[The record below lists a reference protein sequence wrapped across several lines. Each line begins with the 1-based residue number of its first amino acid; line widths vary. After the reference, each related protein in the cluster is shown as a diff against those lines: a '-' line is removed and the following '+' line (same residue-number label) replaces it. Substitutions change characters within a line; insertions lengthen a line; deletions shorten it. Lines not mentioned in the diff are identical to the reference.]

1 MDQKNQDIKSLK
13 ELIAQKKYDDAL
25 RLSFEISQY
34 ENDLEYMMEMGQLLK
49 ATSDFSGAL
58 KWFEKVI
65 LIDKNN
71 IYAVKGKVE
80 CLKKSTNYREI
91 INFINFFEY
100 EEQIKI
106 IVDVADIAINSG
118 DIIYLNELFEYV
130 EKYFIKDK
138 TGIFVSILL
147 KLSDKIGEC
156 RNSSDENTLITMINN
171 YLQTLSAEDKNI
183 IIINSALSY
192 LSNNKIDLS
201 LKWIGN
207 ILPASS
213 VKNQFTDL
221 IIKILAEIKKN
232 HDKIDELKEYLN
244 NLYEKI
250 DNQNIKNMI
259 VNETKLL
266 KHCFVKTNI
275 RTLLAKKEYT
285 DATILL
291 NQISDVCDPDTDVE
305 FLLLKGQLLNGIS
318 NFTGA
323 LEYFEK
329 VLKLDKENMIA
340 IEGML
345 ESLKNTKRYMETMKF
360 IGFFDPSKQIQ
371 ILEEISTVAVNYND
385 INALNVILLYVE
397 KHINT
402 DKIKLLSYILLKI
415 ADKVPQSDNNK
426 SSGEF
431 INILNLNIDIL
442 PEESQ
447 NIIREKIGLY
457 YKHKNDITGALK
469 YFISITKKPEI
480 ESKIVSHIIQL
491 LRDSIIFENQTS
503 DIINYLHVIYANLQS
518 EKLKNIILGEIEIL
532 QCKTVLKSK
541 PVKMNVILTTK
552 CNLNCIM
559 CTVCKNEYTIDEN
572 YLRIIKEYLP
582 YLESVLWQGGEV
594 FLYRNFQELITLA
607 HKNGVKQGFVTNA
620 LLLNKELIEMIGEY
634 NIELSISIDSVQ
646 KENYEKIRRGAKFSK
661 LIDVLTQLHNYK
673 LQKKDIV
680 YGMAVVVMSLNC
692 DEIDDIVKFAIS
704 YGFKVLYLQ
713 RYVLNKNLLNDK
725 LMLTDAQKIK
735 VLEKIKQLKN
745 DTTITKQIEIST
757 NIGDDLL
764 IPENS
769 DKAKENI
776 EITNCDNNTDT
787 EKKHISE
794 NTDMPA
800 ESNPDFIVNDCE
812 KIKNRLFCIA
822 PWKTLFL
829 DFDMMGKCSCYCD
842 SFKTSNELDDI
853 WNCRA
858 LVKYRESIINNKL
871 YKCCDSFCRN
881 AGDDGA
887 EIRKLGWK

>member
-13 ELIAQKKYDDAL
+13 QLIAQKKYDDAL
-25 RLSFEISQY
+25 QLSCAMSQY
-34 ENDLEYMMEMGQLLK
+34 DNDLEYMMEMGQLLK
-49 ATSDFSGAL
+49 ATSDFPGAL

-65 LIDKNN
+65 LLDKNN
-71 IYAVKGKVE
+71 IYAVKGTVE
-80 CLKKSTNYREI
+80 CLKKSTRYKEI

-106 IVDVADIAINSG
+106 IVDVADISINSG
-118 DIIYLNELFEYV
+118 DIVYLNELFEYV
-130 EKYFIKDK
+130 GKFFTKDK
-138 TGIFVSILL
+138 TDTFVSILL

-156 RNSSDENTLITMINN
+156 KNSSDENKLISMLDN
-171 YLQTLSAEDKNI
+171 YMQTLSAEDKNI

-192 LSNNKIDLS
+192 LSNKKIESS
-201 LKWIGN
+201 LKWIEK
-207 ILPASS
+207 IIPVPS

-221 IIKILAEIKKN
+221 VIKILKAIKKN
-232 HDKIDELKEYLN
+232 YDKINDLKEYLN
-244 NLYEKI
+244 ILYEKI
-250 DNQNIKNMI
+250 DNQQIKNMI
-259 VNETKLL
+259 INETKSLE
-266 KHCFVKTNI
+266 HCFVKINI
-275 RTLLAKKEYT
+275 RTLLAKKEYEN
-285 DATILL
+285 ATILL
-291 NQISDVCDPDTDVE
+291 NQISDVCNPDKDIE
-305 FLLLKGQLLNGIS
+305 FMLLKGQLLNGIS

-329 VLKLDKENMIA
+329 VLKLDTENIIA

-345 ESLKNTKRYMETMKF
+345 ESLKNTNRYMDTMKF
-360 IGFFDPSKQIQ
+360 IGFFDQRKQIQ
-371 ILEEISTVAVNYND
+371 ILEEISNIAVNCAD
-385 INALNVILLYVE
+385 ISSLNSIFVYIE
-397 KHINT
+397 KYINT

-415 ADKVPQSDNNK
+415 ADKVPQSDKNK
-426 SSGEF
+426 ASDEF
-431 INILNLNIDIL
+431 INILNLNIEIL
-442 PEESQ
+442 SEESQ

-491 LRDSIIFENQTS
+491 LRDGIIFENQTS
-503 DIINYLHVIYANLQS
+503 DIINYLNVIYENLQS
-518 EKLKNIILGEIEIL
+518 DKLKNIILGEIEIL

-559 CTVCKNEYTIDEN
+559 CTVCKNDYTIDEN

-594 FLYRNFQELITLA
+594 FLYSNFSELITLA

-634 NIELSISIDSVQ
+634 NIELSISIDSVH

-680 YGMAVVVMSLNC
+680 YGMAVVIMSLNC

-764 IPENS
+764 ISETV
-769 DKAKENI
+769 DTAKENI
-776 EITNCDNNTDT
+776 EITNCDNTIGT
-787 EKKHISE
+787 EKINISE
-794 NTDMPA
+794 NTGIHT
-800 ESNPDFIVNDCE
+800 ETKPDFIVNDCE

>member
-1 MDQKNQDIKSLK
+1 MEQKKQHIKSLK
-13 ELIAQKKYDDAL
+13 HLIAQKKYDDAL
-25 RLSFEISQY
+25 RLSCQISEY

-49 ATSDFSGAL
+49 ATSDLPGAL

-106 IVDVADIAINSG
+106 IVDVADISINLG

-138 TGIFVSILL
+138 TDIFVSILL

-156 RNSSDENTLITMINN
+156 VNSNDETTLITMLNN
-171 YLQTLSAEDKNI
+171 YMQTLSAEDKNI
-183 IIINSALSY
+183 IIINSAFSY
-192 LSNNKIDLS
+192 LSNKKIDSS
-201 LKWIGN
+201 LKWIDK
-207 ILPASS
+207 IIPAPS

-221 IIKILAEIKKN
+221 VIKILTEIKKN
-232 HDKIDELKEYLN
+232 HDEIDELKEYLN
-244 NLYEKI
+244 NLHEKI
-250 DNQNIKNMI
+250 DNQKIKNMI

-266 KHCFVKTNI
+266 KHCFVKTNM

-345 ESLKNTKRYMETMKF
+345 ESLKNTKRYMDTMKF

-371 ILEEISTVAVNYND
+371 ILEEISTVSLNYND

-397 KHINT
+397 KHINN

-426 SSGEF
+426 SIDEF
-431 INILNLNIDIL
+431 INILNLNIEIL

-491 LRDSIIFENQTS
+491 LRDSIIFENQAP
-503 DIINYLHVIYANLQS
+503 DIINYLNVIYENLQS
-518 EKLKNIILGEIEIL
+518 DKLKNIILGEIEIL

-541 PVKMNVILTTK
+541 PVKMNVILTTR

-594 FLYRNFQELITLA
+594 FLYSNFQELITLA

-634 NIELSISIDSVQ
+634 NIELSISIDSVH
-646 KENYEKIRRGAKFSK
+646 KENYEKIRCGAKFSK

-680 YGMAVVVMSLNC
+680 YGMAVVVMSLNY

-704 YGFKVLYLQ
+704 YGFKVVYFQ
-713 RYVLNKNLLNDK
+713 RYVLNKNVLNGT
-725 LMLTDAQKIK
+725 LMLTDEQKIK
-735 VLEKIKQLKN
+735 VLKKIKQLKN
-745 DTTITKQIEIST
+745 DTTITKQVEIST

-764 IPENS
+764 ISNNI
-769 DKAKENI
+769 DVATENI
-776 EITNCDNNTDT
+776 EVNSSDNNTDA
-787 EKKHISE
+787 EKTHL
-794 NTDMPA
+794 
-800 ESNPDFIVNDCE
+800 SNNSNMTVDTKSDFIVNHSE

-829 DFDMMGKCSCYCD
+829 DFNMMGKCSCYCD
-842 SFKTSNELDDI
+842 SFKTSKELDDI
-853 WNCRA
+853 WNCQA

-881 AGDDGA
+881 AGDDGV